1 MHVIRHARLPW
12 LPRACSR
19 VGARGAIA
27 PALGLVLCLAAVL
40 ARAEAPP
47 RVSAA
52 TTMEQA
58 GMADIRSLVPDMSQE
73 IAYRGSDNF
82 VGAPVDGYEA
92 PRCWLKRDAA
102 EALARVD
109 ADLRE
114 RNMRLRIYD
123 CYRPTRAVA
132 HFMRW
137 VQDLD
142 DQRTKATHY
151 PTLDKAQLLDGYIA
165 SVSGHSRGRT
175 VDLTVLRC
183 DEQGGACEPLDMGTR
198 FDYFGT
204 RANTD
209 TAEVSAEQLVNR
221 HLLRDAMQAHGFRN
235 YPMEWWHYTLATDG
249 PPGDLYDVP
258 VTAPAEPAWQA
269 ELERLMAPYD
279 GDVPGAALLVLKDG
293 KPLVRRG
300 YGRSDLERETEA
312 GPQTSYRL
320 ASVSKAFTAGAVLL
334 LAQDGK
340 LSIDDPVRK
349 WLPSLPEAADAITL
363 HHLLAH
369 TSGVIEYDELAARSY
384 EGQLHDADVLRLL
397 EKEDRLY
404 FEPGSTYRY
413 SNSGYALLALVVE
426 RASGM
431 AFPDYLRTRIFEP
444 LGMHD
449 SLVYVV
455 GGADVP
461 RRAWG
466 YSHTPEGWKRTDQNH
481 FSQILGDGGVYSSI
495 DDMARWDAAWND
507 DRLFSDAT
515 RALAFDRHVQVSAEP
530 EPTFY
535 GYGWR
540 VADGRQWHNGESI
553 GFRNSYV
560 RWPEQGLSVILL
572 TDRNDPTPHRTA
584 LDIGGLF
591 LRERAIA
598 DP

>member
-1 MHVIRHARLPW
+1 MH
-12 LPRACSR
+12 
-19 VGARGAIA
+19 AIA
-27 PALGLVLCLAAVL
+27 SIRSQGPSPARIAARAVGTILPMLGLVLGMAPAL

-52 TTMEQA
+52 TTMDQA
-58 GMADIRSLVPDMSQE
+58 GMVDIRRLVPDMSQE

-82 VGAPVDGYEA
+82 VGTPVEGYEA

-114 RNMRLRIYD
+114 NNLRLRIYD

-132 HFMRW
+132 HFVRW
-137 VQDLD
+137 AHDLD

-151 PTLDKAQLLDGYIA
+151 PALDKTELLDGYIA
-165 SVSGHSRGRT
+165 PVSGHSRGRT

-183 DEQGGACEPLDMGTR
+183 DDRGGACEPLDMGTH

-209 TAEVSAEQLVNR
+209 TAEVSAAQLANR
-221 HLLRDAMQAHGFRN
+221 HLLRDAMQAHGFSN
-235 YPMEWWHYTLATDG
+235 YPMEWWHYTLAVDG
-249 PPGDLYDVP
+249 PPGELYDVP

-269 ELERLMAPYD
+269 ELDRLMAPYD

-300 YGRSDLERETEA
+300 YGRADLERETEA
-312 GPQTSYRL
+312 GPATSYRL

-340 LSIDDPVRK
+340 LSLDDPVRK
-349 WLPSLPEAADAITL
+349 WLPSLPQVADGITL

-369 TSGVIEYDELAARSY
+369 TSGLIEYDELEPRPY
-384 EGQLHDADVLRLL
+384 QGQMRDIDVLRLL
-397 EKEDRLY
+397 EQENRLY
-404 FEPGSTYRY
+404 FEPGSQYRY
-413 SNSGYALLALVVE
+413 SNAGYALLALVIE

-449 SLVYVV
+449 SLAYVV
-455 GGADVP
+455 GGPEAP

-466 YSHTPEGWKRTDQNH
+466 YSRTPDGWTRTDQNH
-481 FSQILGDGGVYSSI
+481 FSQILGDGGVYSSLG
-495 DDMARWDAAWND
+495 DMARWDAAWND

-515 RALAFDRHVQVSAEP
+515 RALAFARQVQVSADP
-530 EPTFY
+530 EPTYY

-572 TDRNDPTPHRTA
+572 SNRNDPTPYPTA
-584 LDIGGLF
+584 VQIGELI
-591 LRERAIA
+591 LRERGVA